1 MSDTFSFATLA
12 SQPNLAD
19 DFWPQ
24 KQRIWP
30 AFMFHDRY
38 ADAYWHYLLE
48 QFPAYQR
55 YLLDEQARPV
65 AVAQTIPCYWDG
77 TVAGLPVGWAESLVR
92 AVEDFETGRVPNTL
106 VALEISIQPD
116 YHGQGVSYRM
126 VNGVR
131 ELAQSHG
138 LQAVIVA
145 VRPSM
150 KARYPLT
157 PMERYAWWQRPDG
170 APFDP
175 WLRVHWRCGGELLRV
190 AHPSMLI
197 EGTVAE
203 WESWSGL
210 RFPDSGDYVV
220 PGALCPV
227 QIDTQ
232 ADVGRYVEPNVWV
245 HHPITTARLRPA

>member
-1 MSDTFSFATLA
+1 
-12 SQPNLAD
+12 
-19 DFWPQ
+19 
-24 KQRIWP
+24 
-30 AFMFHDRY
+30 
-38 ADAYWHYLLE
+38 
-48 QFPAYQR
+48 
-55 YLLDEQARPV
+55 
-65 AVAQTIPCYWDG
+65 
-77 TVAGLPVGWAESLVR
+77 
-92 AVEDFETGRVPNTL
+92 
-106 VALEISIQPD
+106 
-116 YHGQGVSYRM
+116 
-126 VNGVR
+126 
-131 ELAQSHG
+131 
-138 LQAVIVA
+138 
-145 VRPSM
+145 M

-175 WLRVHWRCGGELLRV
+175 WLRVHWRCGGELLKV

-203 WESWSGL
+203 WESWSGM

-227 QIDTQ
+227 QMDVH